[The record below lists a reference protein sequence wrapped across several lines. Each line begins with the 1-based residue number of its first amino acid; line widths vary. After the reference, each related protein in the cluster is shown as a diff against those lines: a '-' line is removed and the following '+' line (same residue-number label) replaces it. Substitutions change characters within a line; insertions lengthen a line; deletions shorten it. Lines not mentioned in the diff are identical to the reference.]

1 MFTVKNNDQ
10 NKMNLAPSSFHS
22 FLNWLKTAKS
32 TKTLKFSHFEFVCK
46 KLRVITGVGY
56 LVLQICWRWVEKNH
70 FSNFMDFNPLQTKVK

>member
-32 TKTLKFSHFEFVCK
+32 TKTLKFSHFEFVLQKIKSNYMSGLSCIPNLLEMGRK
-46 KLRVITGVGY
+46 KA
-56 LVLQICWRWVEKNH
+56 
-70 FSNFMDFNPLQTKVK
+70 FS

>member
-32 TKTLKFSHFEFVCK
+32 TKTLKFSHFEFVLQKIKSNYMSGLSCIANLLEMGRK
-46 KLRVITGVGY
+46 KP
-56 LVLQICWRWVEKNH
+56 
-70 FSNFMDFNPLQTKVK
+70 FF